1 MMENR
6 SPHLIEAAQ
15 ITGISGETMLKKFVQ
30 LIGGDPAKKQIEEL
44 ALIADTITALE
55 PQFEALSDAELSAM
69 TREFRIRL
77 AKGETLEDILPEAFA
92 LVREASKRTI
102 GLRHYDIQLIGGIAL
117 HRGIIAEMKTGEG
130 KTLVATLPLY
140 LNALTLNPEWVEL
153 AQDRWG
159 SDPEGWTFEPI
170 DRTDAG
176 RGVHLITV
184 NDYLARRDARWKA
197 PIYNMLGLSV
207 GVLQMAARTEHGK
220 KAFLV
225 DLEKS
230 SPHEDQDQLQMVD
243 RKLAYNADITY
254 GTNNE
259 FGFDYLRDNMK
270 MSLAERVQR
279 DHHYAI
285 IDEVDNVLI
294 DEARTPLI
302 ISGPSH
308 EDSENYIRMAQ
319 VVKQLKPEDY
329 EISERDRTITLT
341 EIGETHVEQVLGMA
355 LRDPERPEDVTP
367 EQARLLGYLEQALR
381 AEYIYNKNKEYI
393 VQGGRVVIVDEF
405 TGRLMP
411 GRRWSDGL
419 HQAVEAKE
427 GAKVQSENVTYA
439 TITIQNY
446 FRMYE
451 KLSGMTGTAVT
462 EAEEFLEIYNLD
474 ALAIPTN
481 LEYQATGENAA
492 FQSLEGHDQ
501 YNYKFTYYVPSDQPD
516 SDPLF
521 WKRKDYQDVIYR
533 TEEAKLRAIVREI
546 ITYHVI
552 GRPILVGTTSVE
564 YSDRLSRRLRAEPV
578 RRLAQTL
585 LIRELWLKV
594 NDRIEDGRQISE
606 LVSLNAPLEK
616 LRPSDLRQLIREME
630 LGISL
635 NPEDDRNID
644 LLIEMLDLTASHR
657 ERLEGV
663 MKGGVPCQVLNA
675 RKHTEESQIIAG
687 AGAFGAVTIATNMAG
702 RGVDIKLGGELAEEV
717 ISTVNRVIRRAG
729 YKNTYDMTL
738 DEKRQAVLALAPDD
752 YGIYGAEIEFFLSSM
767 DDMEMVKA
775 LGGLHVI
782 GSERHEAR
790 RIDNQ
795 LRGRSAR
802 QGDPGSSRF
811 YLSLEDE
818 LMIRFGGQQ
827 MDGLLTR
834 LNVDEALPIENNL
847 VTRIVESSQT
857 RVEGANFDVRKHLLE
872 YDDVLNTQR
881 TKIYGQR
888 DRIFLKDDL
897 DEDVTEMLR
906 EEVLRRVPEALQD
919 EGGPWKLLSWLE
931 QIQPPIPLSDGIFP
945 SFILKL
951 LLEDINGGQPTGD
964 ISQRSRVSIE
974 KARQALLD
982 LAVASLQAEKEHHLQ
997 NVTLLLEQSQ
1007 VRMQLQLEE
1016 RLETLDT
1023 IFEGLEVEAET
1034 RSSNPQALALDVNN
1048 LLRLPIKLTNH
1059 QVHTLGTDPEAVG
1072 DVIRDQ
1078 IEKLLMGLTIV
1089 RLIGAVERV
1098 LKEPL
1103 GFTSVDLQDHS
1114 WDDLSKQ
1121 VLDGIENIF
1130 TKRIDRYIGDGTPG
1144 QLVADLD
1151 AGFSKLDAIIPK
1163 DILGLMVAMPQGRQA
1178 AFDKKTHRRV
1188 WVRTNR
1194 LTYIF
1199 NAAHLLENRDPEE
1212 IAEDVLAHLEDAQT
1226 AIRYEWGQHEFNR
1239 LADTRLSDTE
1249 GDVRAGLQRVL
1260 SDETFAS
1267 IEMGTFN
1274 TLNEEYRTI
1283 VINELGRQGLTK
1295 VYRQLLLSVISN
1307 LWVEYLTQVEALRV
1321 SIGLEAYAQRDPLVQ
1336 YKTKA
1341 FEMFQN
1347 LLRDMRISVVT
1358 RMFTFQARDRSA
1370 LQVSVS
1376 REDSPPPEL
1385 VGEPAQKAPQEKKKK
1400 KRRRRRR

>member
-1 MMENR
+1 
-6 SPHLIEAAQ
+6 
-15 ITGISGETMLKKFVQ
+15 MLKKFVQ
-30 LIGGDPAKKQIEEL
+30 MIGGDPAKKQIEEL
-44 ALIADTITALE
+44 AVIAETIAALE
-55 PQFEALSDAELSAM
+55 PQFEALSDSELSAK
-69 TREFRIRL
+69 TREFRIRI
-77 AKGETLEDILPEAFA
+77 AKGETLDNVLPEAFA
-92 LVREASKRTI
+92 SVREVSKRTI
-102 GLRHYDIQLIGGIAL
+102 GLRHYDIQLIGGITL

-130 KTLVATLPLY
+130 KTLVATLSLY
-140 LNALTLNPEWVEL
+140 LNALSLNPKWIEL
-153 AQDRWG
+153 AKKQWG
-159 SDPEGWTFEPI
+159 TEPEGWTFTPI
-170 DRTDAG
+170 DG
-176 RGVHLITV
+176 VQVGHGVHLITV

-197 PIYNMLGLSV
+197 PIFKMLGLTI

-243 RKLAYNADITY
+243 RKLAYDADITY

-279 DHHYAI
+279 GHHYAI

-308 EDSENYIRMAQ
+308 EESENYIRMAQ
-319 VVKQLKPEDY
+319 VVKQLKTEDY
-329 EISERDRTITLT
+329 EISERDRTISLT
-341 EIGETHVEQVLGMA
+341 EIGETHVEQILGMA

-381 AEYIYNKNKEYI
+381 AEYIYAKNKEYI
-393 VQGGRVVIVDEF
+393 VQAGRVVIVDEF

-427 GAKVQSENVTYA
+427 GVKVQSENVTYA

-451 KLSGMTGTAVT
+451 KLAGMTGTAVT
-462 EAEEFLEIYNLD
+462 EAEEFMEIYRLD

-481 LEYQATGENAA
+481 LEYQVTGDNAA
-492 FQSLEGHDQ
+492 LLSLEDRDV
-501 YNYKFTYYVPSDQPD
+501 YNYKYTYYVPKDQPD
-516 SDPLF
+516 RAPLY
-521 WKRKDYQDVIYR
+521 WKRKDYPDVIYR
-533 TEEAKLRAIVREI
+533 TGEAKLRAIATEI
-546 ITYHVI
+546 LRYHVV

-564 YSDRLSRRLRAEPV
+564 NSDTLSRRLRAEPI

-585 LIRELWLKV
+585 LIRDQWLKA
-594 NDRIEDGRQISE
+594 NDRVEDGRQIPE
-606 LVSLNAPLEK
+606 LAPLNESLDN
-616 LRPSDLRQLIREME
+616 LRPSDLRQMIRDMD

-635 NPEDDRNID
+635 NPEDGHNLD
-644 LLIEMLDLTASHR
+644 LLINLLDLTPAHR
-657 ERLEGV
+657 ERLSGV
-663 MKGGVPCQVLNA
+663 FKGGVSHQVLNA
-675 RKHTEESQIIAG
+675 RKHTEESQIIAA

-702 RGVDIKLGGELAEEV
+702 RGVDIKLGGELAEEI
-717 ISTVNRVIRRAG
+717 ISIVNRVLRRAG
-729 YKNTYDMTL
+729 YQNTYDMSL
-738 DEKRQAVLALAPDD
+738 GGKRQVLLALNPENF
-752 YGIYGAEIEFFLSSM
+752 GIYGAEIKFFLNFL
-767 DDMEMVKA
+767 DDMEKVKA

-827 MDGLLTR
+827 MEGMLSR

-881 TKIYGQR
+881 SKVYSQR
-888 DRIFLKDDL
+888 DRIFQKDDL
-897 DEDVTEMLR
+897 DEDVTEMLQ
-906 EEVLRRVPEALQD
+906 EEVLRRVPEALHD

-931 QIQPPIPLSDGIFP
+931 QIQPPIPMSEGIFP
-945 SFILKL
+945 SYTLKL
-951 LLEDINGGQPTGD
+951 LLEKID
-964 ISQRSRVSIE
+964 SHQRTTLSRQD
-974 KARQALLD
+974 ARKALLQ
-982 LAVASLQAEKEHHLQ
+982 LAVESITTEEAHHSQTVASLLD
-997 NVTLLLEQSQ
+997 QSK
-1007 VRMQLQLEE
+1007 VRMELQLDE
-1016 RLETLDT
+1016 RLEVLDT
-1023 IFEGLEVEAET
+1023 FFEGLTLEDET
-1034 RSSNPQALALDVNN
+1034 GRRNPPEIASELNN
-1048 LLRLPIKLTNH
+1048 LLRLPIRLTNH
-1059 QVHTLGTDPEAVG
+1059 EIRTLGTEPEELS
-1072 DVIRDQ
+1072 DVIQDQ
-1078 IEKLLMGLTIV
+1078 VEKLLMGLTII
-1089 RLIGAVERV
+1089 RLIGAIERV

-1103 GFTSVDLQDHS
+1103 GFSSLDLQEND
-1114 WDDLSKQ
+1114 WDQLSAK
-1121 VLDGIENIF
+1121 VIDGIKEVF
-1130 TKRIDRYIGDGTPG
+1130 SKRVERIVGNGTPG
-1144 QLVADLD
+1144 QLAADLD
-1151 AGFSKLDAIIPK
+1151 VALGKMETLTSKDLLALIF
-1163 DILGLMVAMPQGRQA
+1163 AMPQGRRA

-1194 LTYIF
+1194 LTYTY
-1199 NAAHLLENRDPEE
+1199 NAARLIESRDPHE
-1212 IAEDVLAHLEDAQT
+1212 IAEDVLVHLKDAQN
-1226 AIRYEWGQHEFNR
+1226 AIRYEWGQNEFNR
-1239 LADTRLSDTE
+1239 LADVRPSDLDQDTR
-1249 GDVRAGLQRVL
+1249 GGLIHVL
-1260 SDETFAS
+1260 GSEAFSS
-1267 IEMGTFN
+1267 IEQQEFRGLDEKF
-1274 TLNEEYRTI
+1274 RTT

-1295 VYRQLLLSVISN
+1295 VYRQLLLNVISN

-1341 FEMFQN
+1341 FEMFQD
-1347 LLRDMRISVVT
+1347 LMRDMRMSVVS
-1358 RMFTFQARDRSA
+1358 RMFTFQTRDRSA
-1370 LQVSVS
+1370 LQASIS
-1376 REDSPPPEL
+1376 RDEETP
-1385 VGEPAQKAPQEKKKK
+1385 VEPAQESTQPEPQTEKKK
-1400 KRRRRRR
+1400 KRRRRR

>member
-1 MMENR
+1 
-6 SPHLIEAAQ
+6 
-15 ITGISGETMLKKFVQ
+15 MLKKFVQ
-30 LIGGDPAKKQIEEL
+30 LIGGDPTKKQIEKFAVIAET
-44 ALIADTITALE
+44 LIALE
-55 PQFEALSDAELSAM
+55 PQFEALSDSELSAK

-77 AKGETLEDILPEAFA
+77 AKGETLTDILPEAFA
-92 LVREASKRTI
+92 SVREVSKRTL

-117 HRGIIAEMKTGEG
+117 HRGIIGEMKTGEG

-140 LNALTLNPEWVEL
+140 LNALTLNPEWTAL
-153 AQDRWG
+153 ASNRWG
-159 SDPEGWTFEPI
+159 IEPEGWTFKPI
-170 DRTDAG
+170 DGVQVG

-197 PIYNMLGLSV
+197 PIFNMLGLTI

-220 KAFLV
+220 KAFMV
-225 DLEKS
+225 DLGKS
-230 SPHEDQDQLQMVD
+230 SPHEDQDQLHMVD
-243 RKLAYNADITY
+243 RRLAYDADITY

-279 DHHYAI
+279 GHHYAI

-308 EDSENYIRMAQ
+308 EDSENYVRMAQ
-319 VVKQLKPEDY
+319 VVKQFKPEDY
-329 EISERDRTITLT
+329 EISERDRTINLT
-341 EIGETHVEQVLGMA
+341 EIGETHVEQIMGMA

-367 EQARLLGYLEQALR
+367 EQARMLGYLEQALR
-381 AEYIYNKNKEYI
+381 AEYIYAKNKEYLI
-393 VQGGRVVIVDEF
+393 QAGRVVIVDEF

-427 GAKVQSENVTYA
+427 GLKVQSENVTYA

-451 KLSGMTGTAVT
+451 KLAGMTGTAVT
-462 EAEEFLEIYNLD
+462 EAEEFMEIYNLD
-474 ALAIPTN
+474 ALAVPTN
-481 LEYQATGENAA
+481 LEYQTTGDNATLL
-492 FQSLEGHDQ
+492 SLEDSDK
-501 YNYKFTYYVPSDQPD
+501 YNYKYTYYVPNDQPENP
-516 SDPLF
+516 PLY
-521 WKRKDYQDVIYR
+521 WKRKDYPDVIYR
-533 TEEAKLRAIVREI
+533 TGEAKLRAMVTEI
-546 ITYHVI
+546 LTYHVI

-564 YSDRLSRRLRAEPV
+564 NSETLSRRLRAEPT

-585 LIRELWLKV
+585 LIRDQWLKA
-594 NDRIEDGRQISE
+594 NDRIDDGRQIPE
-606 LVSLNAPLEK
+606 LVPLTVPLDK
-616 LRPSDLRQLIREME
+616 LRASDLRQMIRDMD

-635 NPEDDRNID
+635 NPEDGHNLD
-644 LLIEMLDLTASHR
+644 LLIKLLDLSPAHR
-657 ERLEGV
+657 ERLSGV
-663 MKGGVPCQVLNA
+663 FKGGISHQVLNA

-687 AGAFGAVTIATNMAG
+687 AGAFGGVTIATNMAG
-702 RGVDIKLGGELAEEV
+702 RGIDIKLGGELADEI
-717 ISTVNRVIRRAG
+717 ISIVNRVLRRAG
-729 YKNTYDMTL
+729 YQNTYDMSL
-738 DEKRQAVLALAPDD
+738 GDKRQALLELNPDEH
-752 YGIYGAEIEFFLSSM
+752 GIYGAEITFFLAFM

-827 MDGLLTR
+827 MEGMLTR
-834 LNVDEALPIENNL
+834 LNVDEAMPIENSL

-881 TKIYGQR
+881 GKIYTQR
-888 DRIFLKDDL
+888 DRIFLKGDL
-897 DEDVTEMLR
+897 DEDVTEMLQ
-906 EEVLRRVPEALQD
+906 EEVLRRVPDALHD

-931 QIQPPIPLSDGIFP
+931 QIQPSIPLSDGIFP
-945 SFILKL
+945 SYTLKL
-951 LLEDINGGQPTGD
+951 LLDGLGND
-964 ISQRSRVSIE
+964 QRPALSRQD
-974 KARQALLD
+974 ARKALLQ
-982 LAVASLQAEKEHHLQ
+982 LTVESITAEKEHHLHT
-997 NVTLLLEQSQ
+997 VTNLLDQSQ
-1007 VRMQLQLEE
+1007 VRMELQLDE

-1023 IFEGLEVEAET
+1023 FLEGLGLEDEAG
-1034 RSSNPQALALDVNN
+1034 RRNPQELTSELNN
-1048 LLRLPIKLTNH
+1048 LLRLPIRLTNP
-1059 QVHTLGTDPEAVG
+1059 QIRTLGTEPDEIS
-1072 DVIRDQ
+1072 DVIQDQ
-1078 IEKLLMGLTIV
+1078 VEKLLMGLTII
-1089 RLIGAVERV
+1089 RLIGAIERV

-1103 GFTSVDLQDHS
+1103 GFTIADLQDND
-1114 WDDLSKQ
+1114 WDDLSKKII
-1121 VLDGIENIF
+1121 DGIKGVF
-1130 TKRIDRYIGDGTPG
+1130 TQRVDRFIGNGTPG
-1144 QLVADLD
+1144 QLAADLD
-1151 AGFSKLDAIIPK
+1151 VALGKMDTITSKDL
-1163 DILGLMVAMPQGRQA
+1163 LQLMFAMPQGRRA

-1194 LTYIF
+1194 MTYIY
-1199 NAAHLLENRDPEE
+1199 NAARLIENRDPQE
-1212 IAEDVLAHLEDAQT
+1212 IAEDVLAHLKDAQT
-1226 AIRYEWGQHEFNR
+1226 AIRYEWGQNEFNR
-1239 LADTRLSDTE
+1239 LV
-1249 GDVRAGLQRVL
+1249 DVRPSDLDEDAQSGLMRVL
-1260 SDETFAS
+1260 GSEAFSS
-1267 IEMGTFN
+1267 IEKQDFRKLDGK
-1274 TLNEEYRTI
+1274 YRTM

-1341 FEMFQN
+1341 FEMFQD
-1347 LLRDMRISVVT
+1347 LMSDMRLSVVS
-1358 RMFTFQARDRSA
+1358 RMFTFQTRDRSA
-1370 LQVSVS
+1370 LQTSFS
-1376 REDSPPPEL
+1376 RDEPPVEA
-1385 VGEPAQKAPQEKKKK
+1385 VQESTRGEPEVKKK